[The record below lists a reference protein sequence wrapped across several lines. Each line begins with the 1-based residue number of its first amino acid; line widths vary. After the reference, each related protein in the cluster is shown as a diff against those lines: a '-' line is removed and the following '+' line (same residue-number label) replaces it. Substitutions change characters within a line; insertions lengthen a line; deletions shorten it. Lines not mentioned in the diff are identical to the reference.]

1 MPIHIFCLIL
11 NWILHLYDWVIRIFL
26 VFWTQITR
34 RIGFFLHQAACREG
48 AAYILGTD
56 VCISPHPCC
65 FSGIWWTMPFIKV
78 RLKHSFSNTGTS
90 KCLSVIRHLV
100 RNYCY
105 LLGKWSSENR
115 TWHQLSWFS
124 RNKTNNNNKKQPCEL
139 QVWRVTFLLWFQL
152 HD

>member
-11 NWILHLYDWVIRIFL
+11 NWIIHLYDWVIRIFL

-34 RIGFFLHQAACREG
+34 PIGFFLHQAACREG
-48 AAYILGTD
+48 AALHPGD
-56 VCISPHPCC
+56 RCLHQSPPLLLQRHLENNAIHKGQTQA
-65 FSGIWWTMPFIKV
+65 FFF
-78 RLKHSFSNTGTS
+78 KHRN
-90 KCLSVIRHLV
+90 KCLSVILHLV

-124 RNKTNNNNKKQPCEL
+124 RNKTNNNKKQPCEL